1 MSAILSFESPL
12 EFLLRY
18 TVIAGVI
25 ICAIGVSICLMAKRI
40 VMAKR
45 KTTTIDRK
53 DRLYVTLMLLGL
65 GLILVGMIVMVLPI
79 EATFYV
85 VK

>member
-1 MSAILSFESPL
+1 MSLLLSFVNPL

-25 ICAIGVSICLMAKRI
+25 VAAIGVAICLTAKRI

-45 KTTTIDRK
+45 KTAVINRK
-53 DRLYVTLMLLGL
+53 DMLYTTLMLLGL
-65 GLILVGMIVMVLPI
+65 GFLLVGMIIMVLPI

-85 VK
+85 V

>member
-1 MSAILSFESPL
+1 MNMLLAFPNPL

-25 ICAIGVSICLMAKRI
+25 VAIIGTALCMMAKKI
-40 VMAKR
+40 TMTKR
-45 KTTTIDRK
+45 QQSEINRQ

-65 GLILVGMIVMVLPI
+65 SFILVGMILIALPI
-79 EATFYV
+79 DATFFV
-85 VK
+85 G

>member
-1 MSAILSFESPL
+1 MSLILSFVHPL

-25 ICAIGVSICLMAKRI
+25 IAAIGVAICLTAKRI

-45 KTTTIDRK
+45 KTTTLDRK
-53 DRLYVTLMLLGL
+53 DGLYTTLMLLGL
-65 GLILVGMIVMVLPI
+65 GFLLIGMIVMVLPI
-79 EATFYV
+79 EANFYV
-85 VK
+85 I

>member
-1 MSAILSFESPL
+1 MGLILSFVHPL

-25 ICAIGVSICLMAKRI
+25 VAAIGVAICMSAKRI
-40 VMAKR
+40 VLAKR
-45 KTTTIDRK
+45 KTTVLDRK
-53 DRLYVTLMLLGL
+53 DRLYTTLMLLGL
-65 GLILVGMIVMVLPI
+65 GFLLIGMIIMVLPI

-85 VK
+85 V

>member
-1 MSAILSFESPL
+1 MSFILSFVNPL

-18 TVIAGVI
+18 TVIAGVLVA
-25 ICAIGVSICLMAKRI
+25 AIGVAICLTAKRV

-45 KTTTIDRK
+45 RTTTIDRK
-53 DRLYVTLMLLGL
+53 DGLYTTLMLLGL
-65 GLILVGMIVMVLPI
+65 GLLLVGMIIMVLPI

-85 VK
+85 V

>member
-1 MSAILSFESPL
+1 MSVLLSFVNPL

-25 ICAIGVSICLMAKRI
+25 VAAIGVAICMTAKRI

-45 KTTTIDRK
+45 KTTIIDRK
-53 DRLYVTLMLLGL
+53 DRLYTTLMLLGL
-65 GLILVGMIVMVLPI
+65 GFLLIGMIIMVLPI

-85 VK
+85 V

>member
-1 MSAILSFESPL
+1 MSLILSFVNPL

-25 ICAIGVSICLMAKRI
+25 VAAIGVAICLTAKRI

-45 KTTTIDRK
+45 RTTTFDRK
-53 DRLYVTLMLLGL
+53 DRLYTTIMLLGL
-65 GLILVGMIVMVLPI
+65 GFLLMGMIIMVLPI

-85 VK
+85 V

>member
-1 MSAILSFESPL
+1 MLVGVSHPL

-18 TVIAGVI
+18 VVIAGVI
-25 ICAIGVSICLMAKRI
+25 VMSVGVAICLMAKRI

-45 KTTTIDRK
+45 KTDK
-53 DRLYVTLMLLGL
+53 VDKNDRLYVTLMLLGL
-65 GLILVGMIVMVLPI
+65 GFILIGMIIMVLPI

>member
-1 MSAILSFESPL
+1 MSFILSFVNPL

-18 TVIAGVI
+18 TVIAGI
-25 ICAIGVSICLMAKRI
+25 IVAAIGVAICLTAKRI

-53 DRLYVTLMLLGL
+53 DRLYTTLMLLGL
-65 GLILVGMIVMVLPI
+65 GLLLVGMIIMVLPI

-85 VK
+85 V

>member
-1 MSAILSFESPL
+1 MSLILSFVNPL

-25 ICAIGVSICLMAKRI
+25 VAAIGVAICLTAKRI
-40 VMAKR
+40 VMVKR
-45 KTTTIDRK
+45 KATVINRK
-53 DRLYVTLMLLGL
+53 DRLYTTLMLLGL
-65 GLILVGMIVMVLPI
+65 GFLLVGMIIMVLPI

-85 VK
+85 V

>member
-1 MSAILSFESPL
+1 MSSILSFVHPL

-25 ICAIGVSICLMAKRI
+25 VAAIGVAICLTAKRI
-40 VMAKR
+40 VLAKR
-45 KTTTIDRK
+45 KTTVLNRQDK
-53 DRLYVTLMLLGL
+53 LYRTLMLLGL
-65 GLILVGMIVMVLPI
+65 GLLLVGMIIMVLPI

-85 VK
+85 V

>member
-1 MSAILSFESPL
+1 MSLILSFVHPL

-18 TVIAGVI
+18 TVIAGVLI
-25 ICAIGVSICLMAKRI
+25 ASIGVAICLTAKRI

-45 KTTTIDRK
+45 KTTTIDTK
-53 DRLYVTLMLLGL
+53 DGLYTTLMLLGL
-65 GLILVGMIVMVLPI
+65 GFLLIGMIVMVLPI

-85 VK
+85 V